1 MSLASPAAVNEII
14 ERRQTHLT
22 LRELRENA
30 GVTRAQVS
38 KKLNVDLSCLS
49 HWEVGDWKPGRKYH
63 KALAKLYGCT
73 VQAIQDAAAPAEK

>member
-1 MSLASPAAVNEII
+1 M
-14 ERRQTHLT
+14 T

-49 HWEVGDWKPGRKYH
+49 HWEVGDWKPGRK
-63 KALAKLYGCT
+63 
-73 VQAIQDAAAPAEK
+73 

>member
-1 MSLASPAAVNEII
+1 M
-14 ERRQTHLT
+14 T

-49 HWEVGDWKPGRKYH
+49 HWEVGNWKPGRKYH

>member
-1 MSLASPAAVNEII
+1 M
-14 ERRQTHLT
+14 T

-63 KALAKLYGCT
+63 T
-73 VQAIQDAAAPAEK
+73 REAIARRKVW